1 MSRRQTFA
9 GVLGL
14 VLALGISTGATAQ
27 NAVLQA
33 VAVQVQSGQLDT
45 YLKRVKSLQ
54 GVMERVGGAG
64 TLHAWRATLAG
75 QASGTVFVAIEY
87 PSLAAYAE
95 STSKVQADAEWK
107 KLIAG
112 LDDIRTVQ
120 SSGLYR
126 SISGEAAEV
135 TADSVLQTVS
145 VRVKP
150 GKLDTYV
157 ARVNALRKVPR
168 STPHCTLFPY
178 TTLFRSEGPGRR
190 RVAEADR
197 RTRRH
202 PHHRQ
207 HRSRPER
214 RPLGLTQSRREG
226 ADRGTKSSKRSSRSE
241 NPVYGNSLGGARLA
255 NRRVGVQRCRHK
267 SERRNR
273 FVFSRLRRPAAGS
286 IPAASI
292 TNPLILNRNFRAFRA
307 PRPVRAPRRAQDLQ
321 KGAVGHARIAPSRA
335 YVGVPEEGLDL
346 DRPFLCPTRPT
357 GGG

>member
-14 VLALGISTGATAQ
+14 VLALGISTRATAQ

-120 SSGLYR
+120 SSGLYT

-157 ARVNALRKVPR
+157 ARVNALRKVSDR
-168 STPHCTLFPY
+168 LGVTSTTRIWRATLAGDATGTVVVGLIHPSLAAY
-178 TTLFRSEGPGRR
+178 ADNTTKMQGD
-190 RVAEADR
+190 AEW
-197 RTRRH
+197 
-202 PHHRQ
+202 Q
-207 HRSRPER
+207 
-214 RPLGLTQSRREG
+214 
-226 ADRGTKSSKRSSRSE
+226 K
-241 NPVYGNSLGGARLA
+241 
-255 NRRVGVQRCRHK
+255 
-267 SERRNR
+267 
-273 FVFSRLRRPAAGS
+273 
-286 IPAASI
+286 
-292 TNPLILNRNFRAFRA
+292 LIA
-307 PRPVRAPRRAQDLQ
+307 
-321 KGAVGHARIAPSRA
+321 
-335 YVGVPEEGLDL
+335 GLD
-346 DRPFLCPTRPT
+346 DIRTIVST
-357 GGG
+357 GLARSVGP